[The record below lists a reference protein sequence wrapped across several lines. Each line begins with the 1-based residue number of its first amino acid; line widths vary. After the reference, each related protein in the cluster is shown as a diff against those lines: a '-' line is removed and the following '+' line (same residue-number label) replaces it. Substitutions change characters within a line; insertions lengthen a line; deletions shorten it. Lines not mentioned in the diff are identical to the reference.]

1 MNNLVHKGNLS
12 FINNSLR
19 REIKNH
25 EKKSLSLCARL
36 HHVDTRFC
44 IPHDDNRS
52 VCLRCHSLGVGISI
66 RNILSANG
74 NTFYGRRHQGRK
86 SMQISLKAYINA
98 KIKMLTEEFLIEL
111 TKADIEHMRSLKT
124 EIQVDN
130 FVRKIFI
137 DRL

>member
-1 MNNLVHKGNLS
+1 
-12 FINNSLR
+12 
-19 REIKNH
+19 
-25 EKKSLSLCARL
+25 
-36 HHVDTRFC
+36 
-44 IPHDDNRS
+44 
-52 VCLRCHSLGVGISI
+52 
-66 RNILSANG
+66 
-74 NTFYGRRHQGRK
+74 
-86 SMQISLKAYINA
+86 MQISLKAYINA